1 MNEFVSGVKNIDS
14 LVEIGN
20 IIANNLPNQNGFR
33 ESKIIEIKIKEE
45 KVIGPEKSSV
55 DCELTDVIKWDDL
68 IFKIKRRGFLPGFCK
83 TFVDTTNSDF
93 NKEKMMLFYNVEKGL
108 IIYAESN
115 CNTKYVSKARVHGE
129 VSFKNQV
136 FELTIDKILREHYLA
151 HLNKSNK
158 INVSLDITKEL
169 EFKFDFL
176 DNFFN
181 FSKKWSEI
189 PYLYFV
195 NAAEEQYGDF
205 DLQGLTKRCI
215 MASCKEIREII
226 GY

>member
-1 MNEFVSGVKNIDS
+1 MNGFVSGVKNIDS
-14 LVEIGN
+14 LVEMGN

-33 ESKIIEIKIKEE
+33 ESRIIEIKIQEE
-45 KVIGPEKSSV
+45 KIIGLNNFKVSS
-55 DCELTDVIKWDDL
+55 DSPSAIKWGDFL
-68 IFKIKRRGFLPGFCK
+68 FSITRRGFLPGFCK
-83 TFVDTTNSDF
+83 TFIDTTNSDL

-108 IIYAESN
+108 IIYAEST
-115 CNTKYVSKARVHGE
+115 CNTKYVSRARVHGE

-136 FELTIDKILREHYLA
+136 FELTIDKILKEHSLE

-176 DNFFN
+176 DNFFD

-195 NAAEEQYGDF
+195 NAAEEQYGNF